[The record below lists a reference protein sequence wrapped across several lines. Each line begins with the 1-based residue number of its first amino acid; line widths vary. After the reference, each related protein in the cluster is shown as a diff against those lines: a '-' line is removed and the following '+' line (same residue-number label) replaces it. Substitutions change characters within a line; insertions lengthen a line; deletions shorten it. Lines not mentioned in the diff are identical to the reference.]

1 MPRPATAVRS
11 RAQMTTGDQLIAVA
25 GEALVDV
32 VLEPGGT
39 TTRHLGGGSY
49 NTARTIGRLGLAPVF
64 VGRISSDVSGRALR
78 SGLSESG
85 VRLDGVVVTDD
96 PTTFALVQLD
106 GHGAAS
112 YRFYADGTSISGLL
126 PEQART
132 AMPSLPA
139 ALHVGGLGLVFEP
152 QARAIAGLVREV
164 PSTTLVMLDPNC
176 RPGAAPYPDVH
187 RERLRELLTR
197 VDVVKASEEDLAY
210 MEPEQPALQTA
221 RELLERGPAA
231 VLLTDGSR
239 GATVIA
245 AAGDAGDSRT
255 ARQRRRHDRG
265 RRRVRRLVG
274 GRPGSAGGLAAD
286 LGDADALARAS
297 RFAAQVAART
307 CEQGRRRAAVCAQAR
322 RTSGAWP
329 RPSGVPTKRRERSI
343 RTMLGT
349 LRRAGAVLDLYTTDE
364 PEWGVTAT
372 AQRLGIG
379 KSLAHDIL
387 SAWPRSGC
395 CSALG
400 TVATALDGA
409 RSRWRRSWCAR
420 ASSRLKRDRCSGSW
434 RSASACRSAGG
445 LGSPTGSSIS
455 TAGAT
460 DATGA
465 IVRLSRG
472 PRLGSTEAP
481 SQRCCSPDARRTRWS
496 SCGATGWSG
505 PACVGRPARVRPR
518 AGATVR
524 LGARRQRRDRA
535 QLRRRRAVRERGAVA
550 AAISLDLADR
560 LSRMN
565 ADAHTR
571 AVVAAASRSPRRC
584 VGESPSGSPA
594 SATLLSTWPRTGR

>member
-1 MPRPATAVRS
+1 
-11 RAQMTTGDQLIAVA
+11 MTTGDQLIAVA

-176 RPGAAPYPDVH
+176 RPGAAAYPDVH

-210 MEPEQPALQTA
+210 MEPEQPPLQTA

-231 VLLTDGSR
+231 VLLTQGSR

-245 AAGDAGDSRT
+245 AAGDAAIPAPPVNVVDTIGAGD
-255 ARQRRRHDRG
+255 AFGGGWLAAWIAAGLRR
-265 RRRVRRLVG
+265 
-274 GRPGSAGGLAAD
+274 AD
-286 LGDADALARAS
+286 LGDADALVRTT
-297 RFAAQVAART
+297 RFAARVAART
-307 CEQGRRRAAVCAQAR
+307 CEQ
-322 RTSGAWP
+322 
-329 RPSGVPTKRRERSI
+329 
-343 RTMLGT
+343 
-349 LRRAGAVLDLYTTDE
+349 AGAEPPYALRLDDE
-364 PEWGVTAT
+364 WCMAAPV
-372 AQRLGIG
+372 
-379 KSLAHDIL
+379 
-387 SAWPRSGC
+387 
-395 CSALG
+395 
-400 TVATALDGA
+400 
-409 RSRWRRSWCAR
+409 RRSNQAAR
-420 ASSRLKRDRCSGSW
+420 AVD
-434 RSASACRSAGG
+434 
-445 LGSPTGSSIS
+445 
-455 TAGAT
+455 
-460 DATGA
+460 
-465 IVRLSRG
+465 
-472 PRLGSTEAP
+472 
-481 SQRCCSPDARRTRWS
+481 
-496 SCGATGWSG
+496 
-505 PACVGRPARVRPR
+505 
-518 AGATVR
+518 
-524 LGARRQRRDRA
+524 
-535 QLRRRRAVRERGAVA
+535 
-550 AAISLDLADR
+550 
-560 LSRMN
+560 
-565 ADAHTR
+565 
-571 AVVAAASRSPRRC
+571 
-584 VGESPSGSPA
+584 
-594 SATLLSTWPRTGR
+594 